1 MTDNPSDFAP
11 DFRLDSS
18 TKPSLEE
25 YGRFQQHLV
34 LLEDAGRIERFRS
47 AIDTVPAGDV
57 VIDVGAGTGV
67 LGLLSLIGGFQHA
80 ILIEPSRK
88 MSAYARHLAALNGL
102 SDRVTIV
109 TARLEDVDFRLLPT
123 SIDMV
128 ISETLS
134 SVIFGFGSWDF
145 MSTLVDRLRDPRNVI
160 PSRGR
165 LLVAPTSR
173 RMATRGP
180 DSDGL
185 SILKSAG
192 LTVDLF
198 ERTFRSAGNIYD
210 KAEVALALA
219 NGTLQA
225 AELASFDFGR
235 NPPIM
240 LDGVNLAPAPGGT
253 VGIVLFW
260 DVQLAARAPD
270 EQFTNLD
277 PLVTSW
283 YPYYIEFTQPIET
296 TAHIQLQLVAC
307 DAPYTYAFRILADC
321 EPVTNVLYW

>member
-1 MTDNPSDFAP
+1 MTDCLSEFTP
-11 DFRLDSS
+11 DFRTNSPQE
-18 TKPSLEE
+18 PSLEE

-34 LLEDAGRIERFRS
+34 LLEDAGRIGRFRS
-47 AIDTVPAGDV
+47 AIDTIPAGDV

-67 LGLLSLIGGFQHA
+67 LGLLSLVRGFRHA

-88 MSAYARHLAALNGL
+88 MGAYARHLAELNGF
-102 SDRVTIV
+102 SDRVTVIS
-109 TARLEDVDFRLLPT
+109 ARLEEVDFSLLPA

-128 ISETLS
+128 VSETLS
-134 SVIFGFGSWDF
+134 SLIFGFGSWDF
-145 MSTLVDRLRDPRNVI
+145 MPALIDRLRDSRNVV

-165 LLVAPTSR
+165 LLVAPVSR

-185 SILKSAG
+185 QILKNSG
-192 LTVDLF
+192 LKIDLF
-198 ERTFRSAGNIYD
+198 EHTFRSAGNIYD
-210 KAEVALALA
+210 KAVVACALAD
-219 NGTLQA
+219 GTLQA

-235 NPPIM
+235 NPPIL
-240 LDGVNLAPAPGGT
+240 LDGVKVAPAPGRS
-253 VGIVLFW
+253 VGIILFW
-260 DVQLAARAPD
+260 DVQLAARAPE

-283 YPYYIEFTQPIET
+283 YPYYIEFIRPIET
-296 TAHIQLQLVAC
+296 SVHLKLQLVPC
-307 DAPYTYAFRILADC
+307 DAPYTYAFRILADG